1 MVNEHHKK
9 REDYQIILLD
19 WKLPGMNGIQ
29 VAKEIRS
36 NLGDEVPILLISAYD
51 WSEFEQEAREAGI
64 SGFISKPLFKST
76 LFHGLRQYMDME
88 IKIPFPCKLIEESN
102 ARKVKRAL
110 MNIIEEKKIDT
121 VVFGL
126 PLSDDGKE
134 SEWCFEI
141 RRFADFL
148 LKSVKVEIVFIDE
161 YGTSKDAEYI

>member
-1 MVNEHHKK
+1 MILGIDFGKK
-9 REDYQIILLD
+9 RT
-19 WKLPGMNGIQ
+19 GT
-29 VAKEIRS
+29 A
-36 NLGDEVPILLISAYD
+36 
-51 WSEFEQEAREAGI
+51 
-64 SGFISKPLFKST
+64 
-76 LFHGLRQYMDME
+76 YMDME

-134 SEWCFEI
+134 NEWCFEI

-161 YGTSKDAEYI
+161 YGTSKDAEYILRGKKKSVKKKSNDLIAATLILENYLNYLNIKR